1 MKERLLHGVN
11 DYIRGVD
18 TAKDIELWWWEG
30 ETWWLDTATRN
41 TVQLKLTQL
50 GLANR
55 LTFILNTLDI
65 KFKLNL
71 MT

>member
-1 MKERLLHGVN
+1 MSLSRVMTMQRELIQERTLSFG
-11 DYIRGVD
+11 G
-18 TAKDIELWWWEG
+18 WGEG
-30 ETWWLDTATRN
+30 LGDWRLDTATRN

-65 KFKLNL
+65 KFKLKL
-71 MT
+71 

>member
-1 MKERLLHGVN
+1 MG
-11 DYIRGVD
+11 GG
-18 TAKDIELWWWEG
+18 KDWKMGRKL
-30 ETWWLDTATRN
+30 TWKLDTATRN

-71 MT
+71 